1 MYTMVVF
8 VYVKIEINFAADD
21 FTCFAMFVF
30 QGDKHSELSNCA
42 QRHVLLVMIFA
53 LFSQDLMLTFFIF
66 CHFCVCNFCNLK
78 RLFII
83 ALVFVDISFNF
94 TSLFVCSKYA

>member
-1 MYTMVVF
+1 MVSLNLAHP

-53 LFSQDLMLTFFIF
+53 LFSQDLMLTF
-66 CHFCVCNFCNLK
+66 LY
-78 RLFII
+78 
-83 ALVFVDISFNF
+83 FVI
-94 TSLFVCSKYA
+94 FVCVIFVI